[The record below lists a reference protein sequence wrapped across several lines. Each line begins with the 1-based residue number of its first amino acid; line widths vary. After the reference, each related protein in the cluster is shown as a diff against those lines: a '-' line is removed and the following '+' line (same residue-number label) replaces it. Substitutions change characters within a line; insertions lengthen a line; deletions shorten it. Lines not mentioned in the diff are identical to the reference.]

1 MSSTTEKMEFVK
13 YNGKGRIW
21 NFFQRTEDLTKAKC
35 TGCGQEFQTH
45 SKATST
51 LRRHLDISLLFLK
64 HSEATLVD
72 IYF

>member
-1 MSSTTEKMEFVK
+1 MSSITEKMEFVK

-35 TGCGQEFQTH
+35 TVCGQEFQTR

-51 LRRHLDISLLFLK
+51 LRRHF
-64 HSEATLVD
+64 V
-72 IYF
+72 F

>member
-21 NFFQRTEDLTKAKC
+21 NLFQRTEDLTKAKC
-35 TGCGQEFQTH
+35 TGCGQEFQTR

-51 LRRHLDISLLFLK
+51 LSF
-64 HSEATLVD
+64 
-72 IYF
+72 

>member
-35 TGCGQEFQTH
+35 TGCGQEFQTR

-51 LRRHLDISLLFLK
+51 LRRHLESK
-64 HSEATLVD
+64 HEAAFA
-72 IYF
+72 IYIKREK